1 MLPVTPW
8 RPVESYKNAP
18 GFHGA
23 SLDANTVIY
32 TAVADK
38 GVRNIWGSTSPMTYK
53 AHTIINYANTV
64 PAPACLPRARSK
76 SGSGEAKKRLN
87 TIHGVRRR
95 KSIAL
100 SRCIDPPI
108 FSNEDN

>member
-1 MLPVTPW
+1 M
-8 RPVESYKNAP
+8 RA
-18 GFHGA
+18 
-23 SLDANTVIY
+23 
-32 TAVADK
+32 
-38 GVRNIWGSTSPMTYK
+38 GSDYAK
-53 AHTIINYANTV
+53 TI
-64 PAPACLPRARSK
+64 PAPAYLPRARSK
-76 SGSGEAKKRLN
+76 SGIGEAKKRLN